1 MGVGAALVVV
11 ALLILIGFGYCA
23 TRLVPGGVLGRST
36 TTITHDVVVQ
46 QIRAVAKLVS
56 SEATVRDVI
65 VYENTWY
72 GSTKR
77 SLVVVTGRLLAGI
90 DLRDSPDVSI
100 DHLARHITIRIPPAR
115 LIAVEIRDMQTYDE
129 RGGLWNPF
137 TREDRDAIQR
147 QARADFDVV
156 LNVRAS
162 LRVQVRDQRVADP
175 PREAGRLT
183 RVEMDRHDVEPAR
196 TFSKTLAHEVVE
208 RERRD
213 SAPLQCGDRLYCGA
227 ERTAMARLHFH
238 EHDRPAVAR
247 DDVQFSTALAV
258 PPREDC
264 VPAALQFPAREIF
277 ACFSKRHTMA
287 RHRRNG

>member
-1 MGVGAALVVV
+1 MSSPTQERPRRVIGVGAALVVV

-100 DHLARHITIRIPPAR
+100 DHLARHITIRIPPAK

-147 QARADFDVV
+147 QARAQLTAAGTQLDLLRHANESAVELLRMLLAKDGYTVDV
-156 LNVRAS
+156 AI
-162 LRVQVRDQRVADP
+162 
-175 PREAGRLT
+175 RLPVT
-183 RVEMDRHDVEPAR
+183 P
-196 TFSKTLAHEVVE
+196 
-208 RERRD
+208 
-213 SAPLQCGDRLYCGA
+213 G
-227 ERTAMARLHFH
+227 
-238 EHDRPAVAR
+238 
-247 DDVQFSTALAV
+247 
-258 PPREDC
+258 
-264 VPAALQFPAREIF
+264 
-277 ACFSKRHTMA
+277 
-287 RHRRNG
+287 

>member
-1 MGVGAALVVV
+1 MMTTSHVTEPPRRIFGFGAALVVV

-23 TRLVPGGVLGRST
+23 TRMVPGALLGRGNT

-46 QIRAVAKLVS
+46 QIKAVAKLVS

-90 DLRDSPDVSI
+90 DLRDSPDVAI
-100 DHLARHITIRIPPAR
+100 DHARKRITIRIPPAR

-147 QARADFDVV
+147 QARSQLTAAGAQLALIRHANESAVELLRMLLAKDGYTVDV
-156 LNVRAS
+156 A
-162 LRVQVRDQRVADP
+162 LR
-175 PREAGRLT
+175 
-183 RVEMDRHDVEPAR
+183 
-196 TFSKTLAHEVVE
+196 
-208 RERRD
+208 
-213 SAPLQCGDRLYCGA
+213 GA
-227 ERTAMARLHFH
+227 
-238 EHDRPAVAR
+238 
-247 DDVQFSTALAV
+247 
-258 PPREDC
+258 
-264 VPAALQFPAREIF
+264 
-277 ACFSKRHTMA
+277 
-287 RHRRNG
+287 